1 MVTIHGGG
9 VKMEMPQGPEKPKG
23 FDFKPIEDS
32 ATFFEYKTTIEKLE
46 WDPGDTSEGRVK
58 MRERTPDLMK
68 LYLQSLNKNNRLKL
82 FLIMDGEKVDG
93 FAAIKIDA
101 QDEVGK
107 RLGIITHLWLSER
120 RRQGGTLLDILD
132 SAEKRMRA
140 EGCTDGAINA
150 PVALPTFERVAGHT
164 KPSNFFELKSAA
176 NDNEPRREAV
186 ERKVA

>member
-58 MRERTPDLMK
+58 MRERTPDLKK

-107 RLGIITHLWLSER
+107 RLGIITQLWLSER